1 MTVEE
6 LIECLMDIPVEQ
18 WDMNVVFGSAYPG
31 MDVVIVEEVYGQ
43 IELSF
48 WRKIDFFQ
56 KKLLKQ
62 GIFTINRW
70 LFCYV

>member
-1 MTVEE
+1 MFCGNKHCAEIKERVFLTLKKIRDMTVEE

-31 MDVVIVEEVYGQ
+31 MDVVIVEEVSGQ

-48 WRKIDFFQ
+48 
-56 KKLLKQ
+56 
-62 GIFTINRW
+62 
-70 LFCYV
+70 

>member
-31 MDVVIVEEVYGQ
+31 MDVETVKVVSGQ

-48 WRKIDFFQ
+48 
-56 KKLLKQ
+56 
-62 GIFTINRW
+62 
-70 LFCYV
+70 